1 MVRAPCQA
9 MTMKDKKQFSFG
21 KTVFA
26 FKMFLPKLKK
36 NHMKHSGYIK
46 NTLQNLGQEASTSSK

>member
-1 MVRAPCQA
+1 MLSVPCQA

-36 NHMKHSGYIK
+36 NHMKHSGYTL
-46 NTLQNLGQEASTSSK
+46 NTPQNLGQETKASSK